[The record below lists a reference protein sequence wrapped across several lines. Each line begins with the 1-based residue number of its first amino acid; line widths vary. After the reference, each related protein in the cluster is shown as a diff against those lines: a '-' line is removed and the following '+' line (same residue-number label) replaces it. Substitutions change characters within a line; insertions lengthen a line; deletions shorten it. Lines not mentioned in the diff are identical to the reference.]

1 MHSPIARRNSYCRF
15 TLVLFCNAHKLA
27 ASEHERTAVGG
38 RARNLLH
45 PHVRLVCWPRVI
57 RFRAHVRE
65 QQRGRRGAGTNA
77 RSMTSCVHATPVPK
91 SDQTQSSSEQISHS
105 SFTTTL
111 SHHYPVLGYLFN
123 NCSDELSYSEAW
135 SVIIIT
141 HVSQIFSKTH
151 VMTTPYPF

>member
-1 MHSPIARRNSYCRF
+1 MHSPGSPIVRHNSHRRL

-38 RARNLLH
+38 RARHLLH

-77 RSMTSCVHATPVPK
+77 HSMTSCVHATPVPK
-91 SDQTQSSSEQISHS
+91 SDQRPKPLPSKFLIAPLQPHFLI
-105 SFTTTL
+105 TTL
-111 SHHYPVLGYLFN
+111 LVI
-123 NCSDELSYSEAW
+123 YS
-135 SVIIIT
+135 IIAA
-141 HVSQIFSKTH
+141 
-151 VMTTPYPF
+151 MN